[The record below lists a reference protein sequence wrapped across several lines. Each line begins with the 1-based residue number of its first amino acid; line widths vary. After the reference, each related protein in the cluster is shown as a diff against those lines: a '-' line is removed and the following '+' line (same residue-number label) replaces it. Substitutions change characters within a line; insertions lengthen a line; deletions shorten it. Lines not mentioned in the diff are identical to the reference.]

1 MLAES
6 RRTTSFNKWKVG
18 GGFVARHESEARRG
32 ITKTTW
38 LPWGML
44 ASYGS
49 ARLPQSPDKTIMRT
63 SILWG
68 LGASVTMDGA
78 GCHSVHVL
86 PFGLFFRRTMGP
98 GQASIHVL
106 GTGLVRKEATH
117 YSGPSV
123 RFRFLGIPLWS
134 THTPSPK
141 DR

>member
-1 MLAES
+1 
-6 RRTTSFNKWKVG
+6 
-18 GGFVARHESEARRG
+18 
-32 ITKTTW
+32 
-38 LPWGML
+38 ML

-86 PFGLFFRRTMGP
+86 PFGLLFRRTMGP

-106 GTGLVRKEATH
+106 GTGLVRKEARH